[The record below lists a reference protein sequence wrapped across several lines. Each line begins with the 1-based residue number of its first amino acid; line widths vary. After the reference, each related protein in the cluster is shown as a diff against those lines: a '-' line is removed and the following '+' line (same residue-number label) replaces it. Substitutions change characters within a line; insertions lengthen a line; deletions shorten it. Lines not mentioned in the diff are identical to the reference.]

1 MLRFDPVGA
10 LASVR
15 LEGFDSVPGFLHR
28 ASHEAADGVF
38 LPSHGLLAFT
48 AIRAARM
55 VEIGGK

>member
-1 MLRFDPVGA
+1 
-10 LASVR
+10 
-15 LEGFDSVPGFLHR
+15 
-28 ASHEAADGVF
+28 VF